1 MLNTAA
7 YKAIKDA
14 VSIDS
19 RKSLFLYAF
28 FISISN
34 IGRIKLT
41 SFIGDKCIALYRD
54 WGQAQKTAYLHRSLR
69 FSEQNNLLDIL
80 RNSPHQ
86 GIRPN
91 IHSATKERFALS
103 VSLKYKYSISPP
115 TLSAF
120 PSLPERTNR
129 RLLRSTG

>member
-69 FSEQNNLLDIL
+69 FSEQNNLLDIP

-91 IHSATKERFALS
+91 SHSAAFCIIRFFKIQIFHL
-103 VSLKYKYSISPP
+103 IID
-115 TLSAF
+115 TLSF
-120 PSLPERTNR
+120 PVFA
-129 RLLRSTG
+129 